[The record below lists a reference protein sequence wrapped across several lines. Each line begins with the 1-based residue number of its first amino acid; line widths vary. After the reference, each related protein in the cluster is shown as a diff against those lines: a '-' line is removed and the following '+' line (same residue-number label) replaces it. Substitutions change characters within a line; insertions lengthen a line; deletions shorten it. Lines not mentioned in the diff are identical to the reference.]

1 MNYSPLLRMDQS
13 YLLLHDTDFPD
24 IQRFDG
30 TNINITLSRKSSILY
45 SCTLCFL
52 IPLSNLDVFRRA
64 FRFLHWDD
72 SKTNVVPFPVL
83 HLHSYILWNENPRF
97 IFVTPSHQFPLGG
110 TLPIQFIVHLKQILQ
125 LYYFISIL
133 PMKL

>member
-1 MNYSPLLRMDQS
+1 MFHFLYYICTVISYGMKTSLLPL
-13 YLLLHDTDFPD
+13 
-24 IQRFDG
+24 
-30 TNINITLSRKSSILY
+30 NK
-45 SCTLCFL
+45 
-52 IPLSNLDVFRRA
+52 
-64 FRFLHWDD
+64 
-72 SKTNVVPFPVL
+72 
-83 HLHSYILWNENPRF
+83 NPRF

>member
-1 MNYSPLLRMDQS
+1 MGQVLGFAGVQKNYEIYLLSFSTTQLSTRRDSFINPSSNSMYETFVNHLLFNMNYSPLLRMDQS

-30 TNINITLSRKSSILY
+30 TNINTTLSRKSSILY

-64 FRFLHWDD
+64 
-72 SKTNVVPFPVL
+72 
-83 HLHSYILWNENPRF
+83 
-97 IFVTPSHQFPLGG
+97 
-110 TLPIQFIVHLKQILQ
+110 
-125 LYYFISIL
+125 ISISTL
-133 PMKL
+133 G